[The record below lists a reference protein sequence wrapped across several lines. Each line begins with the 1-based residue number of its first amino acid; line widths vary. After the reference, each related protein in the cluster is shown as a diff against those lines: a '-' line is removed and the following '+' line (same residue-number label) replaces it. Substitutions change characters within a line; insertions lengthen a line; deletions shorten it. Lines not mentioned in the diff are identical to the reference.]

1 LQQKKKT
8 PFTSFTTKLLDT
20 NFTLDNQMNE
30 HNYRTD
36 ASQLL
41 KDTGNPIIDPGPYT
55 LQTHNRNINKQTRV
69 TADVAQMLSC
79 N

>member
-1 LQQKKKT
+1 
-8 PFTSFTTKLLDT
+8 
-20 NFTLDNQMNE
+20 MNE

-79 N
+79 NWTK